1 MGNPIATKI
10 VSVVLSGCWVRGI
23 RSNCHS
29 KYETSSLANNTAMK
43 AVQTTIEKAAPANNG
58 KKDATRVLIV
68 DDHPLLRKGV
78 SQLIDQEMDLIVV
91 GEAEDANKAMTAI
104 ENTKPD
110 VALIDITLIGMSGI
124 ELLKNVRARFPKLKM
139 LVLSMHDESVYAHRA
154 LRAGASGYVM
164 KQEGTDRVL
173 TALRK
178 VLKGEVYLSERLGNR
193 MLRTLVNGR
202 ASLTNSPVE
211 VLSDRELEV
220 FSLIGQGH
228 GTRPIAEKLHLSI
241 KTIESHRA
249 HIKEK
254 LNLQSA
260 TELVH
265 HAIQWVQSERS
276 LGGAGGESAPAE
288 PAGAF

>member
-1 MGNPIATKI
+1 MKTLET
-10 VSVVLSGCWVRGI
+10 VVA
-23 RSNCHS
+23 
-29 KYETSSLANNTAMK
+29 K
-43 AVQTTIEKAAPANNG
+43 PALPGKG
-58 KKDATRVLIV
+58 KKDAVRVLIV

-78 SQLIDQEMDLIVV
+78 GQLIDQEKDLMVV
-91 GEAEDANKAMTAI
+91 GEAEDAHKAISAI

-110 VALIDITLIGMSGI
+110 VALIDITLSGTSGI
-124 ELLKNVRARFPKLKM
+124 ELLKNVKVRFPKLKM

-154 LRAGASGYVM
+154 LRAGASGYIM
-164 KQEGTDRVL
+164 KQEGPEKVL

-178 VLKGEVYLSERLGNR
+178 VLRGEVYLSEHLGNR
-193 MLRTLVNGR
+193 LLHTLVNGH
-202 ASLTNSPVE
+202 APLPSSPVE
-211 VLSDRELEV
+211 ELSDRELEV

-254 LNLQSA
+254 LNLQNA

-265 HAIQWVQSERS
+265 HAIQWVQSERAI
-276 LGGAGGESAPAE
+276 GGSASEAPPAQQVESIE
-288 PAGAF
+288 L

>member
-1 MGNPIATKI
+1 M
-10 VSVVLSGCWVRGI
+10 
-23 RSNCHS
+23 
-29 KYETSSLANNTAMK
+29 
-43 AVQTTIEKAAPANNG
+43 
-58 KKDATRVLIV
+58 
-68 DDHPLLRKGV
+68 
-78 SQLIDQEMDLIVV
+78 VV
-91 GEAEDANKAMTAI
+91 GEAEDAHKAISII
-104 ENTKPD
+104 ENTRPD
-110 VALIDITLIGMSGI
+110 VALIDITLNGASGI
-124 ELLKNVRARFPKLKM
+124 ELLKDVKARFPKLKM

-154 LRAGASGYVM
+154 LRAGASGFIM

-193 MLRTLVNGR
+193 MLHTLVNGR

-220 FSLIGQGH
+220 FSLIGQGL

-254 LNLQSA
+254 LNLQNA

-265 HAIQWVQSERS
+265 HAIQWVQSERLS
-276 LGGAGGESAPAE
+276 
-288 PAGAF
+288 